1 MAKLVTSHIFPPIP
15 DRRWDWCAYLDNDV
29 EDENAYGWG
38 TTEAEAIADWKRLQ
52 CEAEEASYDLDATLA
67 RINEAINED

>member
-1 MAKLVTSHIFPPIP
+1 
-15 DRRWDWCAYLDNDV
+15 V

-38 TTEAEAIADWKRLQ
+38 ATEAEAIEDWKRLQ

-67 RINEAINED
+67 RISDAINED